1 MLVQVNFRVGDTPA
15 WVQAVTPHGDVVP
28 AVLRLARQLGGLSAP
43 WRPRPWP
50 EPTRS
55 VLAVVGGRAISRRKS
70 GVLLR
75 ADLAQAVAV
84 MDAMDYDVHLFTD
97 AESGEDAVVFGA
109 GPAGLRL
116 ARQRRM
122 HLPRLLGTESVEMV
136 PLTVHPHPTATLTE
150 SEAVHRLCE
159 HGLPFL
165 FFTNPVSGCGHL
177 LYQRYDGDLT
187 LISPISGSG

>member
-43 WRPRPWP
+43 CRPQPWP
-50 EPTRS
+50 EPTRR

-84 MDAMDYDVHLFTD
+84 MDAMDYDLHLFTD
-97 AESGEDAVVFGA
+97 A
-109 GPAGLRL
+109 
-116 ARQRRM
+116 
-122 HLPRLLGTESVEMV
+122 
-136 PLTVHPHPTATLTE
+136 
-150 SEAVHRLCE
+150 
-159 HGLPFL
+159 
-165 FFTNPVSGCGHL
+165 
-177 LYQRYDGDLT
+177 
-187 LISPISGSG
+187 